1 MSSSDPQRSARP
13 EVNVV
18 VCTDE
23 YGCGRWYHR
32 GRNSEAVLNEFRRAA
47 ERLDGDEV
55 QVTTAG
61 CILGCTY
68 GPRFDVARRWSGE
81 KALYGSIQGEATV
94 TRRGRV
100 RFAAIPDDLEQ
111 VLSDHRSETAVPI
124 HSLGGSNPP
133 ADIDLLRR
141 ILTECSQGMSDAS
154 VGLEEAV
161 IMVHNPA
168 ATVSIPATLANLQF
182 VDGSGTAHPA
192 GDIAL
197 LTTDGDGQVALQLS
211 RIRQVEFLYRNLR
224 NGMPSYSIWLRDDDL
239 ATVYRIY
246 LRRSENPANNPRRH
260 RLFMDLTE
268 KYGDKATL

>member
-1 MSSSDPQRSARP
+1 MSASDPQRSARP

-32 GRNSEAVLNEFRRAA
+32 GRNAEDVLGDFRTAVRHWGDDRA
-47 ERLDGDEV
+47 

-81 KALYGSIQGEATV
+81 KALYGSITGEATV

-100 RFAAIPDDLEQ
+100 RFAPIPDDLNE
-111 VLSDHRSETAVPI
+111 VLSDHLPETAVPI

-133 ADIDLLRR
+133 ANVDLLRQ
-141 ILTECSQGMSDAS
+141 ILSGCSRGMGDAP
-154 VGLEEAV
+154 VGLAEAV
-161 IMVHNPA
+161 VMVHNPA
-168 ATVSIPATLANLQF
+168 ATVSIPASLDSLQF
-182 VDGSGTAHPA
+182 VDGSGRVDPT

-197 LTTDGDGQVALQLS
+197 LATDGDGQVSLQLS
-211 RIRQVEFLYRNLR
+211 RIRQVEFLFRQLR

-246 LRRSENPANNPRRH
+246 LRRSENPANNPLRH
-260 RLFMDLTE
+260 RLFMDLIDQHGE
-268 KYGDKATL
+268 KVTL

>member
-1 MSSSDPQRSARP
+1 MSASDPQRSARP

-32 GRNSEAVLNEFRRAA
+32 GRNAEAVLDGICSAA
-47 ERLDGDEV
+47 AHLGGDRV

-68 GPRFDVARRWSGE
+68 GPRFDVVRRWSGE
-81 KALYGSIQGEATV
+81 KALYGSIKGEATV

-100 RFAAIPDDLEQ
+100 RFAAIPDDLDQ
-111 VLSDHRSETAVPI
+111 VLSDHLPETAASI
-124 HSLGGSNPP
+124 HHLGGSNSP
-133 ADIDLLRR
+133 ADVDMLRR
-141 ILTECSQGMSDAS
+141 ILSDCSRGMADAP
-154 VGLEEAV
+154 VGLAEAV

-168 ATVSIPATLANLQF
+168 ATVSIPATLDNLQF
-182 VDGSGTAHPA
+182 VDGSGKADLT
-192 GDIAL
+192 GEIAL
-197 LTTDGDGQVALQLS
+197 LTTDGDGQAALQLS
-211 RIRQVEFLYRNLR
+211 RIRQVEFLYRQLR

-246 LRRSENPANNPRRH
+246 LRRSENPANNPLRH
-260 RLFMDLTE
+260 RLFMDLIERYGE
-268 KYGDKATL
+268 KVTL

>member
-1 MSSSDPQRSARP
+1 MLASDPPRSARP

-32 GRNSEAVLNEFRRAA
+32 GRNAQAVLDDIRSAVA
-47 ERLDGDEV
+47 LLDDGRV

-68 GPRFDVARRWSGE
+68 GPRFDVVRRWSGE
-81 KALYGSIQGEATV
+81 KTLYGSIAGEATI

-111 VLSDHRSETAVPI
+111 VQSDHLPETAAPI
-124 HSLGGSNPP
+124 HSLSGSNSP

-141 ILTECSQGMSDAS
+141 ILLECSQGMGESI
-154 VGLEEAV
+154 VGLAEAV

-168 ATVSIPATLANLQF
+168 ATVSIPATLDNLQF
-182 VDGSGTAHPA
+182 VDGSGKASAT
-192 GDIAL
+192 GEIAL

-211 RIRQVEFLYRNLR
+211 RIRQVEFLYRQLR

-246 LRRSENPANNPRRH
+246 LRRSENPDNNPRRH
-260 RLFMDLTE
+260 RLFMDLIERHGE
-268 KYGDKATL
+268 KVTL

>member
-1 MSSSDPQRSARP
+1 MSASDPRRSVRP

-23 YGCGRWYHR
+23 YGCGRWYHH
-32 GRNSEAVLNEFRRAA
+32 GRNAEDVLRDFRTAV
-47 ERLDGDEV
+47 ERLGDDRV

-81 KALYGSIQGEATV
+81 KALYGSIGGEATV

-100 RFAAIPDDLEQ
+100 RFAAIPDDLNQ
-111 VLSDHRSETAVPI
+111 VLSDHLPETAVPV
-124 HSLGGSNPP
+124 HRLSGSNPP
-133 ADIDLLRR
+133 ANIGLFRR
-141 ILTECSQGMSDAS
+141 ILIDCSHGIGDPT
-154 VGLEEAV
+154 VGLAEAV
-161 IMVHNPA
+161 IMVHNAA
-168 ATVSIPATLANLQF
+168 ATVSIPATLDNLQF
-182 VDGSGTAHPA
+182 VDGSGQADPT

-197 LTTDGDGQVALQLS
+197 LTTDGDGQAALQLS
-211 RIRQVEFLYRNLR
+211 RIRQVEFLYRQLR

-246 LRRSENPANNPRRH
+246 LRRSENPDNNPRRH
-260 RLFMDLTE
+260 RLFMDLIERYGE
-268 KYGDKATL
+268 KVTL

>member
-1 MSSSDPQRSARP
+1 MSASDPQRSARP

-32 GRNSEAVLNEFRRAA
+32 GRNAEAVLGDMQAA
-47 ERLDGDEV
+47 AKRLGGERV

-68 GPRFDVARRWSGE
+68 GPRFDVVRRWSGE

-100 RFAAIPDDLEQ
+100 QFAAIPDDLEQ
-111 VLSDHRSETAVPI
+111 VLCDHLTETAVPI
-124 HSLGGSNPP
+124 DRLAGPNPP
-133 ADIDLLRR
+133 ANIDLLRR
-141 ILTECSQGMSDAS
+141 ILSDCSKGMGDAT
-154 VGLEEAV
+154 VGLDEAV

-182 VDGSGTAHPA
+182 VDGSGSADPA

-197 LTTDGDGQVALQLS
+197 LATDGDGQAALQLS
-211 RIRQVEFLYRNLR
+211 RIRQIEFLCRQLR

-246 LRRSENPANNPRRH
+246 LRRSENPANNPLRH
-260 RLFMDLTE
+260 RLFMDLIE
-268 KYGDKATL
+268 KYGEKVTL

>member
-1 MSSSDPQRSARP
+1 MSASDPQRSARP

-32 GRNSEAVLNEFRRAA
+32 GRNAQDVLDDFRTAVRHWGDDRA
-47 ERLDGDEV
+47 
-55 QVTTAG
+55 QVTTSG

-81 KALYGSIQGEATV
+81 KALYGSITGEATV

-100 RFAAIPDDLEQ
+100 RFAPIPDDLNE
-111 VLSDHRSETAVPI
+111 VLSDHLPETAVPI

-133 ADIDLLRR
+133 ANVDLLRQ
-141 ILTECSQGMSDAS
+141 ILSDCSRGMGNTL
-154 VGLEEAV
+154 VGLAEAV
-161 IMVHNPA
+161 VMVHNPA
-168 ATVSIPATLANLQF
+168 ATVSIPASLDSLQF
-182 VDGSGTAHPA
+182 VDGSGRADPT

-197 LTTDGDGQVALQLS
+197 LATDGDGQVSLQLS
-211 RIRQVEFLYRNLR
+211 RIRQVEFLFRQLR

-246 LRRSENPANNPRRH
+246 LRRSENPANNPLRH
-260 RLFMDLTE
+260 RLFMDLIDRHGE
-268 KYGDKATL
+268 KVTL